1 MQTVTLPGSKSI
13 AARALILKR
22 ALGSTISLA
31 NLPNCDDTNEL
42 ATALKIYDREPDN
55 SEIINLGN
63 GGTSLR
69 FFLALAASTPGFK
82 GVIDCGDQLRRRPI
96 APLIE
101 ALRSAGANITCL
113 NNDMRPPLLVT
124 GTKLSSQDINLD
136 VSSSSQ
142 FASALILASP
152 LWSKPYSLPPDTYAT
167 SRPYLDMSEKML
179 QIFSN
184 FSDHTAT
191 YTIESDWSAA
201 AFFYEYVRLNPGKTL
216 RLPHL
221 PPPDLSL
228 QGDSAAAR
236 LFAMLDVDT
245 TFNADGSATIRARHG
260 SPRPDSS
267 PLHIDMKDTPDL
279 VPPLA
284 VCACMCGIR
293 FSMRGIKSLRFKESD
308 RIATLCSELRK
319 AGFILTATEDT
330 LCWHGDT
337 CAPSASGIFD
347 SHNDHRIAMAL
358 AAAGVPPQRIKDP
371 GCVSKS
377 FPDFYNTIS
386 SIE

>member
-1 MQTVTLPGSKSI
+1 M
-13 AARALILKR
+13 ILKR
-22 ALGSTISLA
+22 ALGPIISLS

-42 ATALKIYDREPDN
+42 ASALKIYDKETAGP
-55 SEIINLGN
+55 EIINLGN

-82 GVIDCGDQLRRRPI
+82 GVIECGDQLRRRPI

-101 ALRSAGANITCL
+101 ALRSAGADIKCL

-124 GTKLSSQDINLD
+124 GAKLSNHGINLD
-136 VSSSSQ
+136 LNTSSQ
-142 FASALILASP
+142 FASALLLASP
-152 LWSKPYSLPPDTYAT
+152 LWSAPYTIPTGADVT

-179 QIFSN
+179 KLFSN
-184 FSDHTAT
+184 FSDHTDT

-201 AFFYEYVRLNPGKTL
+201 AFFYEYARLNPGTSL

-221 PPPDLSL
+221 TPPGQSL

-245 TFNADGSATIRARHG
+245 TFNSDGSATICTRHKSARPG
-260 SPRPDSS
+260 GA
-267 PLHIDMKDTPDL
+267 PLLLNMKDTPDL
-279 VPPLA
+279 VPPIA
-284 VCACMCGIR
+284 VCACMCGTR
-293 FSMRGIKSLRFKESD
+293 FSMHGVKSLRFKESD

-319 AGFILTATEDT
+319 AGFILTAGDDS

-358 AAAGVPPQRIKDP
+358 AAAGIPPHRIKNSE
-371 GCVSKS
+371 CVSKS
-377 FPDFYNTIS
+377 FPDFYNIIAS
-386 SIE
+386 NR